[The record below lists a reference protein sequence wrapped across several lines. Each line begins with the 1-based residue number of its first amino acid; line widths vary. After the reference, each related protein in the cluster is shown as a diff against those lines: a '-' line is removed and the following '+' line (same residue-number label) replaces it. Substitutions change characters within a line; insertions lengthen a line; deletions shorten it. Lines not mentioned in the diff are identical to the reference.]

1 MNRTLNAS
9 TPAGDALWAVT
20 LDGSEALSELFE
32 FRVGFKSDSKDLDCQ
47 GMIGE
52 GCGITLEVQGGGQ
65 RYLHGQMVRFGFTG
79 RAGDHWTYEA
89 VVRPRLWHAS
99 RRSDCRI
106 WQQKSVPD
114 ILSEVL
120 GQNGIAF
127 DLRLKESYR
136 TWEYLTQFRESDLN
150 FISRLMEH
158 EGIYYW
164 FEHSAGSHLM
174 VLGDHFSTHEPYP
187 GYATVPWY
195 PPDATYPDKDH
206 FYAWRLAREAET
218 GKYVHTDYDFKKPP
232 ADLTTKLV
240 EPKGHLYDQ
249 YEIFD
254 FPGGYTDPAAG
265 QHYAEVRLHTLQVEQ
280 DVVFGQGRVRG
291 AAPGYRMTLEK
302 HPRGDQNREL
312 LITRAQY
319 HIADNA
325 YEAAAGSEQNHFEV
339 AIEGIPAQTQF
350 RPRRS
355 TAKPHTLGPETALVV
370 GPPGEEI
377 YTNEHGQVKVKFFW
391 DRYGKKDGTD
401 SCWIRVSHPW
411 AGMNYGGIHIPRI
424 GQEVIVD
431 FLDGDPDYPIITG
444 RVYNADQMPPWELPA
459 NKTQSGTLTRWSK
472 GGGGASMLRF
482 EDQKGIEHL
491 ELSNTYGQTHL
502 HMGYLM
508 NQGTQAQRGYGF
520 ELQTQLWGSIRADK
534 GLLITTYTQDFTSK
548 VAHDSPD
555 GLQHMG
561 AALANTTSLMKD
573 ASQAVS
579 TAKEMIG
586 ALVSGKTSG
595 IAGMV
600 SSLSGMFSGGAGAL
614 SAAGA
619 CWTAL
624 SGSASGGASSG
635 GGNETAMSGD
645 ADPAMPHAQQLMEL
659 SKDISKPIVSIV
671 SPEGHS
677 MISPKPVVVSSGQ
690 STSVHAQDHIT
701 LSSGGQMTQLAKSG
715 MFTHVNEGGQ
725 VTVVS
730 AGDVASTAKT
740 GAMNMVAQN
749 DVTIAST
756 KTNANVIA
764 EQKVYVT
771 AKESDILANAKQG
784 VAIDAGHTVSI
795 KAGDSI
801 ALTCGNASIV
811 MRKDGTIEIKGK
823 KILIKGIDINVEG
836 DGAGLID
843 FKKEL
848 TQRGSKINLN

>member
-1 MNRTLNAS
+1 M
-9 TPAGDALWAVT
+9 
-20 LDGSEALSELFE
+20 
-32 FRVGFKSDSKDLDCQ
+32 
-47 GMIGE
+47 
-52 GCGITLEVQGGGQ
+52 
-65 RYLHGQMVRFGFTG
+65 
-79 RAGDHWTYEA
+79 
-89 VVRPRLWHAS
+89 
-99 RRSDCRI
+99 
-106 WQQKSVPD
+106 
-114 ILSEVL
+114 
-120 GQNGIAF
+120 
-127 DLRLKESYR
+127 
-136 TWEYLTQFRESDLN
+136 
-150 FISRLMEH
+150 
-158 EGIYYW
+158 
-164 FEHSAGSHLM
+164 
-174 VLGDHFSTHEPYP
+174 
-187 GYATVPWY
+187 
-195 PPDATYPDKDH
+195 
-206 FYAWRLAREAET
+206 
-218 GKYVHTDYDFKKPP
+218 
-232 ADLTTKLV
+232 
-240 EPKGHLYDQ
+240 
-249 YEIFD
+249 
-254 FPGGYTDPAAG
+254 
-265 QHYAEVRLHTLQVEQ
+265 
-280 DVVFGQGRVRG
+280 
-291 AAPGYRMTLEK
+291 
-302 HPRGDQNREL
+302 
-312 LITRAQY
+312 
-319 HIADNA
+319 
-325 YEAAAGSEQNHFEV
+325 
-339 AIEGIPAQTQF
+339 
-350 RPRRS
+350 
-355 TAKPHTLGPETALVV
+355 
-370 GPPGEEI
+370 
-377 YTNEHGQVKVKFFW
+377 
-391 DRYGKKDGTD
+391 
-401 SCWIRVSHPW
+401 
-411 AGMNYGGIHIPRI
+411 
-424 GQEVIVD
+424 
-431 FLDGDPDYPIITG
+431 
-444 RVYNADQMPPWELPA
+444 
-459 NKTQSGTLTRWSK
+459 
-472 GGGGASMLRF
+472 
-482 EDQKGIEHL
+482 
-491 ELSNTYGQTHL
+491 
-502 HMGYLM
+502 
-508 NQGTQAQRGYGF
+508 
-520 ELQTQLWGSIRADK
+520 
-534 GLLITTYTQDFTSK
+534 ITTYTQDFTSK

-645 ADPAMPHAQQLMEL
+645 ADPAMLMEL